1 MENILMLAKKM
12 SKRKKKIERKW
23 KVNEWKVNEER
34 IWKLQNSIEL

>member
-23 KVNEWKVNEER
+23 KVNEER
-34 IWKLQNSIEL
+34 I

>member
-23 KVNEWKVNEER
+23 KVNEER

>member
-12 SKRKKKIERKW
+12 SKRKKMIERK
-23 KVNEWKVNEER
+23 WKVNEER